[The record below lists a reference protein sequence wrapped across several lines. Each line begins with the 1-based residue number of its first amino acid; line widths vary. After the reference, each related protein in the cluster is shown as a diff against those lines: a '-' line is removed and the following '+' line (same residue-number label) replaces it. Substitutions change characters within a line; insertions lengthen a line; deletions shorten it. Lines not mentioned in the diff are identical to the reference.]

1 MDLLLNLLKDHIPK
15 AIEVVQ
21 PHWPMIVLGI
31 VLVIV
36 FKLLLTVGGYRSGRK
51 AATVISLENP
61 KTPHAANERFT
72 GKTIDFIDPRSGKSY
87 GTEKSATPEEVNA
100 CVARAKKAQQA
111 WGKTTFEERRLVL
124 CDLLEAILANR
135 HDICTASMRD
145 TGKTLAEAHLGE
157 IMTTLEKIRYLVAFG
172 EDAIKPSHRRVPM
185 AFAHRTAR
193 VDYLPLG
200 VIGAI
205 IPWNY
210 PAHSCFSP
218 TVAALFTGNAV
229 VIKVSEFSSYSRAYL
244 QALCQDVLEKR
255 GHSRDLVQFLPGHGD
270 TGAALCKCPDIA
282 KILFIGSPQT
292 GKRVMEACVQNLT
305 PVILELGG
313 KDPFVITED
322 AELSWAASVAIRGS
336 FINCGQNCIAS
347 ERIFVHKAVY
357 EQFVKTVVET
367 MKATVQG
374 EGACDWGCM
383 TMPLQLTKVEDLV
396 KDAIAKGA
404 KLLHGGHRNTQVAA
418 NGLFFEPTILTN
430 ITDDMR
436 ILHEET
442 FGPVMLINVWENE
455 DDLIERINKCE
466 FGLGASVF
474 SKNQARAE
482 RIINRIES
490 GMGVVNDFGLPYLLQ
505 DAPFGGCKQSGF
517 GRFNG
522 PEGLREFC
530 RAQSVLGELVWTP
543 TAIKGPRLVS
553 YPMLPVTPYAVQHM
567 TTMFYGW
574 GLGTKAAALL
584 NLLKV
589 LILGPPKDKKQ

>member
-1 MDLLLNLLKDHIPK
+1 M
-15 AIEVVQ
+15 
-21 PHWPMIVLGI
+21 
-31 VLVIV
+31 
-36 FKLLLTVGGYRSGRK
+36 
-51 AATVISLENP
+51 
-61 KTPHAANERFT
+61 
-72 GKTIDFIDPRSGKSY
+72 
-87 GTEKSATPEEVNA
+87 
-100 CVARAKKAQQA
+100 
-111 WGKTTFEERRLVL
+111 
-124 CDLLEAILANR
+124 ILAV
-135 HDICTASMRD
+135 
-145 TGKTLAEAHLGE
+145 AEAHLGE
-157 IMTTLEKIRYLVAFG
+157 IMTTLEKIRYLINHG

-185 AFAHRTAR
+185 AFMHRTAR

-218 TVAALFTGNAV
+218 TVAALFTGNAC
-229 VIKVSEFSSYSRAYL
+229 VIKVSEYSSYSRAYL
-244 QALCQDVLEKR
+244 QAICQTVLEKR

-270 TGAALCKCPDIA
+270 TGAALCKCPDIG

-292 GKRVMEACVQNLT
+292 GKRVMEACVTNLT

-313 KDPFVITED
+313 KDPFVITDD

-347 ERIFVHKAVY
+347 ERIFVHKKVY
-357 EQFVKTVVET
+357 EEFVKTVVST
-367 MKATVQG
+367 MKSTIQG
-374 EGACDWGCM
+374 ENACDWGCM
-383 TMPLQLTKVEDLV
+383 TMELQLTKVEDLV
-396 KDAIAKGA
+396 NDAIAKGA
-404 KLLHGGHRNTQVAA
+404 KLLHGGKRNTAL
-418 NGLFFEPTILTN
+418 NKSGGLFFEPTILTN
-430 ITDDMR
+430 INDSMR

-442 FGPVMLINVWENE
+442 FGPVMLINVWEDE
-455 DDLIERINKCE
+455 ADLIARINKCE

-482 RIINRIES
+482 RIISQIES

-530 RAQSVLGELVWTP
+530 RAQSVLGEVCWTP

-574 GLGTKAAALL
+574 GLSTKIGAVLS
-584 NLLKV
+584 LLKV
-589 LILGPPKDKKQ
+589 LITGPPKDKTQ

>member
-1 MDLLLNLLKDHIPK
+1 
-15 AIEVVQ
+15 
-21 PHWPMIVLGI
+21 
-31 VLVIV
+31 
-36 FKLLLTVGGYRSGRK
+36 
-51 AATVISLENP
+51 
-61 KTPHAANERFT
+61 
-72 GKTIDFIDPRSGKSY
+72 
-87 GTEKSATPEEVNA
+87 
-100 CVARAKKAQQA
+100 
-111 WGKTTFEERRLVL
+111 
-124 CDLLEAILANR
+124 
-135 HDICTASMRD
+135 
-145 TGKTLAEAHLGE
+145 
-157 IMTTLEKIRYLVAFG
+157 MTTLEKIRYLVNHG

-185 AFAHRTAR
+185 AFMHRTAR
-193 VDYLPLG
+193 VDYLPIG

-218 TVAALFTGNAV
+218 TVAALFTGNAIV
-229 VIKVSEFSSYSRAYL
+229 VKVSEFSSYSRAYL

-255 GHSRDLVQFLPGHGD
+255 GHSRDLVQFIPGHGD
-270 TGAALCKCPDIA
+270 TGAALCKCPDIG

-292 GKRVMEACVQNLT
+292 GKRVMEACVSNLT

-313 KDPFVITED
+313 KDPFVITDD

-347 ERIFVHKAVY
+347 ERIFVHKKVY
-357 EQFVKTVVET
+357 EEFVSIVVST
-367 MKATVQG
+367 MKSTVQG

-396 KDAIAKGA
+396 NDAVKKGA
-404 KLLHGGHRNTQVAA
+404 KVLFGGKRNVSVSP

-430 ITDDMR
+430 VTNDMR

-455 DDLIERINKCE
+455 DDLIERINACE

-474 SKNQARAE
+474 SKNQKRAE
-482 RIINRIES
+482 NIISRIES

-522 PEGLREFC
+522 PEGLREFT
-530 RAQSVLGELVWTP
+530 RPQSVLGEVIWTP

-574 GLGTKAAALL
+574 GLGTKLAAVFG
-584 NLLKV
+584 LLKV
-589 LILGPPKDKKQ
+589 LITGPPASDKKKQ

>member
-1 MDLLLNLLKDHIPK
+1 M
-15 AIEVVQ
+15 
-21 PHWPMIVLGI
+21 
-31 VLVIV
+31 
-36 FKLLLTVGGYRSGRK
+36 
-51 AATVISLENP
+51 
-61 KTPHAANERFT
+61 
-72 GKTIDFIDPRSGKSY
+72 
-87 GTEKSATPEEVNA
+87 
-100 CVARAKKAQQA
+100 
-111 WGKTTFEERRLVL
+111 
-124 CDLLEAILANR
+124 
-135 HDICTASMRD
+135 
-145 TGKTLAEAHLGE
+145 GE
-157 IMTTLEKIRYLVAFG
+157 IMTTLEKIRYLINFG

-218 TVAALFTGNAV
+218 TVAALFTGNAIV
-229 VIKVSEFSSYSRAYL
+229 VKVSEFSSYSRAYL
-244 QALCQDVLEKR
+244 QNLCQTVLEKR
-255 GHSRDLVQFLPGHGD
+255 GHSRDLVQFIPGFGD
-270 TGAALCKCPDIA
+270 TGAALCKCPDIG

-292 GKRVMEACVQNLT
+292 GKRVMEACVTNLT

-313 KDPFVITED
+313 KDPFVVTED
-322 AELSWAASVAIRGS
+322 AELSWAASVAVRGS

-347 ERIFVHKAVY
+347 ERIFVHKKVY
-357 EQFVKTVVET
+357 DEFVKLVLDI
-367 MKATVQG
+367 MKDTVQG
-374 EGACDWGCM
+374 ENACDWGCM

-396 KDAIAKGA
+396 NDAVKKGA
-404 KLLHGGHRNTQVAA
+404 KVLYGGKRNTAVSKE
-418 NGLFFEPTILTN
+418 GLFFQPTVLAN
-430 ITDDMR
+430 ISEDMR
-436 ILHEET
+436 ILQEET
-442 FGPVMLINVWENE
+442 FGPVMLLNVWDDE
-455 DDLIERINKCE
+455 DDLIRRINNCE

-474 SKNQARAE
+474 SRNQARAE
-482 RIINRIES
+482 SIINRIES

-530 RAQSVLGELVWTP
+530 RPQSVLGEKMWTP

-574 GLGTKAAALL
+574 GISTKIGALL
-584 NLLKV
+584 GLLKV
-589 LILGPPKDKKQ
+589 LIIGPPKQKSQ